1 MSLWLA
7 VLFCTIE
14 GVPNR
19 KFRIFKKKASII
31 LKIPAA
37 VYIERLRNTGIDMS
51 RGFVREGDQE
61 EPPMI
66 PPRAALPEGVT
77 NYVTPNGMDQL
88 VQERET
94 LQTEIK
100 ELTITDERER
110 RRTLAVIE
118 GKLKL
123 LNERIHSARVLDPK
137 DQAKDEVRFGATV
150 SLQNKSNNT
159 KQQFTIVGVDEA
171 DVTKSKIA
179 FVAPIARAVTGANKG
194 EEVDFKLGNEI
205 RVLKILDIQYQ

>member
-1 MSLWLA
+1 
-7 VLFCTIE
+7 
-14 GVPNR
+14 
-19 KFRIFKKKASII
+19 
-31 LKIPAA
+31 
-37 VYIERLRNTGIDMS
+37 MS

-66 PPRAALPEGVT
+66 PPRAALPEGVV
-77 NYVTPNGMDQL
+77 NYITPNGMEQL
-88 VQERET
+88 VHERER

-123 LNERIHSARVLDPK
+123 LNERIHAARVLDPK
-137 DQAKDEVRFGATV
+137 EQPKDEVRFGATIEI
-150 SLQNKSNNT
+150 QNLDTKT

-179 FVAPIARAVTGANKG
+179 FVAPIAKAVTGAKIG
-194 EEVDFKLGNEI
+194 ETVDFKLGNEV
-205 RVLKILDIQYQ
+205 RKLKILSISYT

>member
-1 MSLWLA
+1 
-7 VLFCTIE
+7 
-14 GVPNR
+14 
-19 KFRIFKKKASII
+19 
-31 LKIPAA
+31 
-37 VYIERLRNTGIDMS
+37 MS

-66 PPRAALPEGVT
+66 PPRAALPEGVV
-77 NYVTPNGMDQL
+77 NYVTPNGMEQL
-88 VQERET
+88 VQEREK
-94 LQTEIK
+94 LQAEIK
-100 ELTITDERER
+100 KLTITDERER

-123 LNERIHSARVLDPK
+123 LNERIHSARVLSPK

-150 SLQNKSNNT
+150 SLQNSNNKT

-171 DVTKSKIA
+171 DVIKSKIA
-179 FVAPIARAVTGANKG
+179 FVAPIARAVTGAKIG

>member
-1 MSLWLA
+1 
-7 VLFCTIE
+7 
-14 GVPNR
+14 
-19 KFRIFKKKASII
+19 
-31 LKIPAA
+31 
-37 VYIERLRNTGIDMS
+37 MS
-51 RGFVREGDQE
+51 RGFVKEGDQE

-66 PPRAALPEGVT
+66 PPRAALPEGVV
-77 NYVTPNGMDQL
+77 NYVTPNGMEQL
-88 VQERET
+88 LKERET

-123 LNERIHSARVLDPK
+123 LNERIHSARVLKPEEQSK
-137 DQAKDEVRFGATV
+137 TEVRFGATV
-150 SLQNKSNNT
+150 TLKNETNNT

-179 FVAPIARAVTGANKG
+179 FVAPIARAVTGAKVNDT
-194 EEVDFKLGNEI
+194 VDFKLGNET
-205 RVLKILDIQYQ
+205 RILTILNIQY

>member
-1 MSLWLA
+1 
-7 VLFCTIE
+7 
-14 GVPNR
+14 
-19 KFRIFKKKASII
+19 
-31 LKIPAA
+31 
-37 VYIERLRNTGIDMS
+37 MS

-66 PPRAALPEGVT
+66 PPRAALPEGVV
-77 NYVTPNGMDQL
+77 NYVTPNGMEQL
-88 VQERET
+88 VEEREA

-123 LNERIHSARVLDPK
+123 LNERIHSARVLNPK
-137 DQAKDEVRFGATV
+137 EQAKDEVRFGATV
-150 SLQNKSNNT
+150 HIQNLNNKT

-179 FVAPIARAVTGANKG
+179 FVAPIAKAVTGAKID
-194 EEVDFKLGNEI
+194 ETVDFKLGNEV
-205 RVLKILDIQYQ
+205 RKLKILTISYE

>member
-1 MSLWLA
+1 
-7 VLFCTIE
+7 
-14 GVPNR
+14 
-19 KFRIFKKKASII
+19 
-31 LKIPAA
+31 
-37 VYIERLRNTGIDMS
+37 MS
-51 RGFVREGDQE
+51 RGFVREGEQE

-66 PPRAALPEGVT
+66 PPRAALPEGVV

-150 SLQNKSNNT
+150 SLQNKSNT
-159 KQQFTIVGVDEA
+159 
-171 DVTKSKIA
+171 
-179 FVAPIARAVTGANKG
+179 
-194 EEVDFKLGNEI
+194 
-205 RVLKILDIQYQ
+205 

>member
-1 MSLWLA
+1 MR
-7 VLFCTIE
+7 
-14 GVPNR
+14 GQ
-19 KFRIFKKKASII
+19 
-31 LKIPAA
+31 
-37 VYIERLRNTGIDMS
+37 YNTMS

-77 NYVTPNGMDQL
+77 NYVTPTGMEQL
-88 VQERET
+88 VQERKT

-100 ELTITDERER
+100 DLTIADERER

-123 LNERIHSARVLDPK
+123 LNERIHSARILDPK

-150 SLQNKSNNT
+150 SLQNKNTNT

-171 DVTKSKIA
+171 DVTNNKIA
-179 FVAPIARAVTGANKG
+179 FVAPIARAVTGAKIG
-194 EEVDFKLGNEI
+194 ETVDFKLGNEV
-205 RVLKILDIQYQ
+205 RKLKILTISYA

>member
-1 MSLWLA
+1 
-7 VLFCTIE
+7 
-14 GVPNR
+14 
-19 KFRIFKKKASII
+19 
-31 LKIPAA
+31 
-37 VYIERLRNTGIDMS
+37 MS

-66 PPRAALPEGVT
+66 PPRAALPEGVV
-77 NYVTPNGMDQL
+77 NYVTPNGMEQL
-88 VQERET
+88 VQERDA

-110 RRTLAVIE
+110 RRALAVIE
-118 GKLKL
+118 GKLTL
-123 LNERIHSARVLDPK
+123 LNERIHSARVLNPK

-150 SLQNKSNNT
+150 RLRNMNTNT

-179 FVAPIARAVTGANKG
+179 FVAPIARAVTGAKVNDT
-194 EEVDFKLGNEI
+194 VDFKLGNEV
-205 RVLKILDIQYQ
+205 RKLKIRSISYT